1 LLACTLSLLF
11 ITSCEK
17 EQSITPTPS
26 IEETSSLNVFNLL
39 TDKEDID
46 NDKINKVL
54 FFYTKS
60 IQSVLLNEEMRNFIQ
75 EEVEK
80 DKEGYGISITSL
92 IENNSTFRTI
102 LSTELQKVQNDISSS
117 DYLSS
122 LVTVK

>member
-1 LLACTLSLLF
+1 MLACTLSLLF